1 VSGSRTP
8 FGINLIGFLS
18 GNFGLA
24 VAGRQTAR
32 LLLENDLPVSLRDV
46 DTHDGRSGND
56 HTYDDRLTK
65 TPWALPYGVTVFH
78 VNPPELEVRIPLE
91 WMLMPLDRRMN
102 VIVPFWELPTLPA
115 LWRDM
120 IGLMDVV
127 LAPTLYVRDIIER
140 AMPGTRVIHYPQAVD
155 IPEGAHAD
163 RMRFGIPADRTVFLS
178 AFDMASDI
186 HRKNPWSAID
196 AFEAAFGSDDSVCLV
211 VKLNNSDLW
220 DHAAPLKERLYARA
234 EADPRIMIIDEK
246 MSYTD
251 VVSLYASCDVF
262 ISLHRA
268 EGLGLILMEMMS
280 LGKPVVATAW
290 SGNMDFMTEEN
301 SCLVGYEMAE
311 IESSHVSYQE
321 ESSRT
326 NAQWADPHVDEAAE
340 WMRRLADD
348 ATLRGRLGARAET
361 DMAERRTSAERLAP
375 FLELQALYESGA
387 YLESHA
393 ERAAD
398 IRKRRRTGVIALRGR
413 IARALVSRTIRGTK
427 RLLRPLAPVLRPVW
441 TALRRLAGRNG

>member
-1 VSGSRTP
+1 MSGDRP
-8 FGINLIGFLS
+8 FGFNLIGFLS

-32 LLLENDLPVSLRDV
+32 LLLDNDLPLSMRDV

-56 HTYDDRLTK
+56 HTYDDRLTR
-65 TPWALPYGVTVFH
+65 TPWGLPYGITVFH

-91 WMLMPLDRRMN
+91 WMLMPLERRMN

-127 LAPTLYVRDIIER
+127 LAPTLYIRDIIEH
-140 AMPGTRVIHYPQAVD
+140 ATPGTRVIHYPQSVD

-163 RMRFGIPADRTVFLS
+163 RARFGIPGDRTVFLS

-196 AFEAAFGSDDSVCLV
+196 AFEAAFGPDDAVALV

-220 DHAAPLKERLYARA
+220 EHAAPLKERLYARA
-234 EADPRIMIIDEK
+234 AADPRIMIIDEK
-246 MSYTD
+246 MSYAD

-262 ISLHRA
+262 VSLHRA

-290 SGNMDFMTEEN
+290 SGNMDFMTGEN
-301 SCLVGYEMAE
+301 SCLVGYEMID

-326 NAQWADPHVDEAAE
+326 SAQWADPHVEEAAD
-340 WMRRLADD
+340 WMRRLASDPE
-348 ATLRGRLGARAET
+348 LRERLGARASS
-361 DMAERRTSAERLAP
+361 DMAERRESAARLAP
-375 FLELQALYESGA
+375 FLELKALYESGE
-387 YLESHA
+387 YLEGHA
-393 ERAAD
+393 ARAAE
-398 IRKRRRTGVIALRGR
+398 IRKRRRTGVIGLRGR
-413 IARALVSRTIRGTK
+413 IARALVSRTIKGAK
-427 RLLRPLAPVLRPVW
+427 RVLRPLAPVLRPMW
-441 TALRRLAGRNG
+441 RALRRLAGRTD